1 MSLPANFLDIIAG
14 FSRAKSIPEL
24 GRLFKLYM
32 AAQGITGYTFTYFGY
47 RGKKGESFSHEL
59 VSERLRA
66 WHDYYHESRY
76 GDTDSVHQDA
86 HKSLLPIFW
95 DVQVQ
100 FKNAATEKER
110 KMRQESLDFGVRQG
124 VSIPVHGPGGDFAE
138 LTLRQFK
145 GESCMSGWEAK
156 QHEWYLVALAYFNYM
171 RELILITEV
180 SKSGL
185 LTRREQQCLKLI
197 AENYNVMQMA
207 AALDMSERTVN
218 FHIQNLNHK
227 LKVRNKYEAVSVGR
241 QLGLIT

>member
-1 MSLPANFLDIIAG
+1 M
-14 FSRAKSIPEL
+14 
-24 GRLFKLYM
+24 
-32 AAQGITGYTFTYFGY
+32 
-47 RGKKGESFSHEL
+47 
-59 VSERLRA
+59 
-66 WHDYYHESRY
+66 
-76 GDTDSVHQDA
+76 
-86 HKSLLPIFW
+86 
-95 DVQVQ
+95 
-100 FKNAATEKER
+100 
-110 KMRQESLDFGVRQG
+110 RQG

-145 GESCMSGWEAK
+145 GGSCMSGWEAK